1 MLSGI
6 TRYFGSFADQG
17 LSIPLWEVMLLVLIN
32 SICLLFGKHKT
43 GLLMTYLFVFY
54 WGFVFNRAFFTD
66 LMGNFTWGLLAYSIL
81 GAGMVLIT
89 IVSFFVES
97 K

>member
-1 MLSGI
+1 MLQGI
-6 TRYFGSFADQG
+6 RGYLGSFADQG
-17 LSIPLWEVMLLVLIN
+17 LSIPVWEVMLLVLIN

-54 WGFVFNRAFFTD
+54 WGFVFNRTFFTD
-66 LMGNFTWGLLAYSIL
+66 LMGHFTWGLLVYSIL
-81 GAGMVLIT
+81 GAAMILIVV
-89 IVSFFVES
+89 ISFFVES